1 MKICLRNEVDLKA
14 ESLQGWLLHGKT
26 YVVLS
31 VEQYSSDE
39 IGLRVESE
47 DGGQPVVFRA
57 SLFDVIDSGLPKCW
71 KVLSLRASSVDL
83 GPEAFGQAGFWEK
96 CFDRDPVVLD
106 EYRRAR
112 DLVMADS

>member
-1 MKICLRNEVDLKA
+1 MKICLRHEVDVQA
-14 ESLQGWLLHGKT
+14 ERLQGWLLHGKA

-39 IGLRVESE
+39 IGLRVASE

-57 SLFDVIDSGLPKCW
+57 SLFDVIDKKLPQCW
-71 KVLSLRASSVDL
+71 EVLAVRANAVDL

-96 CFDRDPVVLD
+96 CFDRDPVALD
-106 EYRRAR
+106 EYRRAKEQ
-112 DLVMADS
+112 VMSDS